1 MPTVEMERRQVVII
15 GAGPS
20 GAIAAALLKRKGHD
34 VLVIE
39 RQHFPRFS
47 IGESLLSHCLDF
59 VEEAGMLEAVN
70 AAGFQRKNGAAF
82 AWGERYSAFDFGDTF
97 SEGKPTTF
105 QVQRADFDKLLADQA
120 ALQGVEIRYG
130 QAIASADFGL
140 VKPQLGVQRED
151 GSEYRVEA
159 DFVLD
164 ASGYGRVLPRLLD
177 LEAPSNFPPRQAVF
191 THIED
196 RIDSPAFDREKIL
209 ITTHPTQRDVW
220 FWTIPFSGGRCS
232 VGVVA
237 AAEHFEGRTD
247 DLDACLRGF
256 INETPSLA
264 SVLGNAVWDT
274 PARTIGGYSANVKT
288 LHGPGFALLGNAAE
302 FLDPVFSS
310 GVTIAMRS
318 ASMAAG
324 VLHRQLQGEQV
335 DWQSEF
341 AEPLKRGVDTFRCYV
356 EGWYAGT
363 FQDVI
368 FYSEGSADIRR
379 MISAI
384 LAGYAWDQRNP
395 FVSEPKRRLRMLSE
409 ICASP
414 TP

>member
-1 MPTVEMERRQVVII
+1 MPTVEMERREIVVI

-20 GAIAAALLKRKGHD
+20 GAIAAALLKNKGHD
-34 VLVIE
+34 VLIVE

-59 VEEAGMLEAVN
+59 VEEAGMLDAVN
-70 AAGFQRKNGAAF
+70 AAGFQLKNGAAF

-97 SEGKPTTF
+97 SGSKPTTF
-105 QVQRADFDKLLADQA
+105 QVQRADFDQLLADQA

-130 QAIASADFGL
+130 ETLVSADFDL
-140 VKPQLGVQRED
+140 PRPQLQILRED
-151 GSEYRVEA
+151 GSEYRVQA
-159 DFVLD
+159 GFVLD

-177 LEAPSNFPPRQAVF
+177 LEAPSNFPVRQAMF
-191 THIED
+191 THVED
-196 RIDSPAFDREKIL
+196 HIDSPGFEREKIL
-209 ITTHPTQRDVW
+209 ITTHPEQRDIW
-220 FWTIPFSGGRCS
+220 FWTIPFSNGRCS
-232 VGVVA
+232 IGVVA
-237 AAEHFEGRTD
+237 AKEHFDGRDD
-247 DLDACLRGF
+247 DLDQCLRGF
-256 INETPSLA
+256 IEQTPSLA
-264 SVLGNAVWDT
+264 AVLQNAVWDT

-318 ASMAAG
+318 ASMAAA
-324 VLHRQLQGEQV
+324 VLHRQLQGERV
-335 DWQSEF
+335 DWQNEF
-341 AEPLKRGVDTFRCYV
+341 AVPLKRGVDTFRCYV

-368 FYSEGSADIRR
+368 YHPGSSPEIRR
-379 MISAI
+379 MISSI
-384 LAGYAWDQRNP
+384 LAGYAWDERNP

-409 ICASP
+409 ICAVEAP
-414 TP
+414 

>member
-1 MPTVEMERRQVVII
+1 MPTVEMERRQVVVI

-34 VLVIE
+34 VLMIE

-59 VEEAGMLEAVN
+59 VEEAGMLDAVN
-70 AAGFQRKNGAAF
+70 AAGFQMKNGAAF
-82 AWGERYSAFDFGDTF
+82 AWGEQYSAFDFGNTF
-97 SEGKPTTF
+97 THGKPTTF

-120 ALQGVEIRYG
+120 ELQGVEIRYG
-130 QAIASADFGL
+130 EAIVSVDFSL
-140 VKPQLGVQRED
+140 PKPQLDVLRED
-151 GSEYRVEA
+151 GSQYRVEA

-177 LEAPSNFPPRQAVF
+177 LEAPSNFPVCQAVF
-191 THIED
+191 THVED
-196 RIDSPAFDREKIL
+196 HIDSPTFEREKIL
-209 ITTHPTQRDVW
+209 ITTHPIHRDIW
-220 FWTIPFSGGRCS
+220 FWTIPFSNGRCS

-237 AAEHFEGRTD
+237 AAEHFEGRMEN
-247 DLDACLRGF
+247 LDECLRGF
-256 INETPSLA
+256 IAETPSLA
-264 SVLGNAVWDT
+264 GVLENAVWDT
-274 PARTIGGYSANVKT
+274 SARTIGGYSANVKS

-324 VLHRQLQGEQV
+324 VLHRQLQGESV
-335 DWQSEF
+335 DWQTEF

-368 FYSEGSADIRR
+368 YHPDSSPDIRR
-379 MISAI
+379 MICSI
-384 LAGYAWDQRNP
+384 LAGYAWDERNP
-395 FVSEPKRRLRMLSE
+395 FVAEPKRRLRMLSE
-409 ICASP
+409 LCARDA
-414 TP
+414 T

>member
-1 MPTVEMERRQVVII
+1 MERRQVVVI

-70 AAGFQRKNGAAF
+70 AAGFQIKTGAAF
-82 AWGERYSAFDFGDTF
+82 AWGEQYSAFDFSDTF
-97 SEGKPTTF
+97 SNGKPTTF

-120 ALQGVEIRYG
+120 ALQGVELRYG
-130 QAIASADFGL
+130 EAIVSADFDL
-140 VKPQLGVQRED
+140 PKPQLNVLRED

-177 LEAPSNFPPRQAVF
+177 LEAASNFPVRQAVF
-191 THIED
+191 THVED
-196 RIDSPAFDREKIL
+196 QIDNPAFDRTKIL
-209 ITTHPTQRDVW
+209 ITTHPTHRDIW
-220 FWTIPFSGGRCS
+220 FWTIPFSNGRCS

-237 AAEHFEGRTD
+237 AAEHFDGRTD
-247 DLDACLRGF
+247 NLDECLRGF
-256 INETPSLA
+256 IAQTPSLA
-264 SVLGNAVWDT
+264 GVLNNAVWDT

-324 VLHRQLQGEQV
+324 VLHRQLQGESV
-335 DWQSEF
+335 DWQTEF
-341 AEPLKRGVDTFRCYV
+341 AAPLKRGVDTFRCYV

-368 FYSEGSADIRR
+368 FHDGSSADIRR
-379 MISAI
+379 MIASI
-384 LAGYAWDQRNP
+384 LAGYAWDERNP
-395 FVSEPKRRLRMLSE
+395 FVSEAKRRLKVISQ
-409 ICASP
+409 ICARDV
-414 TP
+414 T